1 METVYIAGGCLWGVQ
16 HFFDTVPGV
25 QMTEAGRANGTTSSL
40 DGPYDGYAECVK
52 VVYDEKNTSIS
63 ELMAHLFEIIDP
75 YSLNKQGVDVGK
87 KYRTG
92 LYSTDPRHLEE
103 ARAFIN
109 GREDRDKIMLE
120 VLPLT
125 NYVRS
130 AEEHQHHLERHPE
143 DCSYCHIPGCCP
155 EQIQKISK
163 ICDPTIAVT
172 PMESI
177 RSRRV
182 LRWCG
187 EFSGGYRHDGGADRP
202 GWPIWW
208 GHH

>member
-92 LYSTDPRHLEE
+92 LYRSQTS
-103 ARAFIN
+103 
-109 GREDRDKIMLE
+109 GRSKSFYKRPGGPGQDHAGSAAADKL
-120 VLPLT
+120 
-125 NYVRS
+125 
-130 AEEHQHHLERHPE
+130 
-143 DCSYCHIPGCCP
+143 CP
-155 EQIQKISK
+155 E
-163 ICDPTIAVT
+163 
-172 PMESI
+172 
-177 RSRRV
+177 R
-182 LRWCG
+182 
-187 EFSGGYRHDGGADRP
+187 
-202 GWPIWW
+202 
-208 GHH
+208 

>member
-1 METVYIAGGCLWGVQ
+1 MINRRGKIKMETVYIAGGCLWGVQ

-87 KYRTG
+87 KYQEQESAPLVREFLADTG
-92 LYSTDPRHLEE
+92 MT
-103 ARAFIN
+103 AAQI
-109 GREDRDKIMLE
+109 DRVAYL
-120 VLPLT
+120 V
-125 NYVRS
+125 
-130 AEEHQHHLERHPE
+130 
-143 DCSYCHIPGCCP
+143 
-155 EQIQKISK
+155 
-163 ICDPTIAVT
+163 
-172 PMESI
+172 
-177 RSRRV
+177 
-182 LRWCG
+182 
-187 EFSGGYRHDGGADRP
+187 
-202 GWPIWW
+202 

>member
-1 METVYIAGGCLWGVQ
+1 MINRREKIKMETVYIAGGCLWGVQ

-120 VLPLT
+120 VLIYVPRVDGQYARSLNRYTITAWDKDGNKTYLTSDKGNVGSGPYVKNNPSETKYAILPL
-125 NYVRS
+125 
-130 AEEHQHHLERHPE
+130 Q
-143 DCSYCHIPGCCP
+143 
-155 EQIQKISK
+155 
-163 ICDPTIAVT
+163 
-172 PMESI
+172 
-177 RSRRV
+177 
-182 LRWCG
+182 
-187 EFSGGYRHDGGADRP
+187 
-202 GWPIWW
+202 
-208 GHH
+208 

>member
-1 METVYIAGGCLWGVQ
+1 MINRRRKIKMETVYIAGGCLWGVQ

-40 DGPYDGYAECVK
+40 D
-52 VVYDEKNTSIS
+52 
-63 ELMAHLFEIIDP
+63 
-75 YSLNKQGVDVGK
+75 
-87 KYRTG
+87 RTG
-92 LYSTDPRHLEE
+92 LYSTNPGHLEE

-143 DCSYCHIPGCCP
+143 DCSYCHIP
-155 EQIQKISK
+155 
-163 ICDPTIAVT
+163 DAVLN
-172 PMESI
+172 
-177 RSRRV
+177 R
-182 LRWCG
+182 
-187 EFSGGYRHDGGADRP
+187 YRNQ
-202 GWPIWW
+202 
-208 GHH
+208 